1 MVEPQVIL
9 AGLATPES
17 FGLYHYLSGGLLA
30 VFVLYS
36 PSGDSLGEC
45 SEFQQLSEVYLPSM
59 MGPPL
64 KPARPGSLARTARN
78 WGAAGVVLAA
88 YDISAISDVDELL
101 RALRSAGLAAGIRT
115 TRPPGNLKEYE
126 FAVLDVLGRCNESL
140 SLAGTAVSKFLEEAR
155 AGDRWIEVHVYMK
168 EPVAELAIPEA
179 FMTSAAGFPL
189 HVDLLEHKGGGA
201 VRDLYSR
208 LRSINPFTYVHVP
221 LYEEAVTYCPS
232 CGSPVA
238 YREGGVL
245 KSLELVE
252 GRCWRCG
259 APLPFRRVASKKTP
273 DNLSRILG
281 GAAKWFDPRAV
292 KTL

>member
-9 AGLATPES
+9 VGLATPES
-17 FGLYHYLSGGLLA
+17 FGLYHYLSGGLLS

-36 PSGDSLGEC
+36 PSGDSLGQC
-45 SEFQQLSEVYLPSM
+45 GEFQQLSELYAPSM
-59 MGPPL
+59 IGPPI
-64 KPARPGSLARTARN
+64 KPARPDSLARAARG
-78 WGAAGVVLAA
+78 WGAAGAVLVA
-88 YDISAISDVDELL
+88 YDINVVDGVDDIFK
-101 RALRSAGLAAGIRT
+101 ALKSSGLAAGLRT
-115 TRPPGNLKEYE
+115 ARPPRGLKEYE
-126 FAVLDVLGRCNESL
+126 FAILDVLGRCNESL
-140 SLAGTAVSKFLEEAR
+140 SLAGTAVSRFVEEAR
-155 AGDRWIEVHVYMK
+155 AGGRWVEVHVYMK

-189 HVDLLEHKGGGA
+189 HVNLLEHKGGGA
-201 VRDLYSR
+201 VKDLYSR

-281 GAAKWFDPRAV
+281 GAVKWFDPRAV
-292 KTL
+292 KAL